1 MTSLAVSLSID
12 ARGPCALYIVTDS
25 RITWERSAH
34 RWDAGQKTFASRAT
48 PDIFGFCGDAF
59 FPPAIL
65 RQAMEQLD
73 LGFLGSNGM
82 VAGER
87 HTRIVEVLQRAID
100 RRLDAP
106 MRAFSI
112 FHGARDGES
121 MQSRF
126 CLWETQYSAAV
137 NRWTDRKHNLVAENS
152 YLAIVDGSG
161 RNVVEN
167 TGREWIGSDA
177 EGTSRAA
184 IWAFCDALASGKDP
198 FSGGAPQLVGL
209 WRKGSGR
216 TFGMVWEEKRFLS
229 GLEVDGDAEWNK
241 VDWFNSLFERCDGAT
256 GRRFEKAKQHVKPK
270 KS

>member
-1 MTSLAVSLSID
+1 MGCGPEDVCLTSH
-12 ARGPCALYIVTDS
+12 ARYLRLLRRC
-25 RITWERSAH
+25 
-34 RWDAGQKTFASRAT
+34 
-48 PDIFGFCGDAF
+48 IFPTSD
-59 FPPAIL
+59 L

-100 RRLDAP
+100 RKLDAP

-112 FHGARDGES
+112 FHGARDGEF

-177 EGTSRAA
+177 
-184 IWAFCDALASGKDP
+184 
-198 FSGGAPQLVGL
+198 
-209 WRKGSGR
+209 GR
-216 TFGMVWEEKRFLS
+216 HQP
-229 GLEVDGDAEWNK
+229 
-241 VDWFNSLFERCDGAT
+241 RCDLGVL
-256 GRRFEKAKQHVKPK
+256 RCVSLRQRSV
-270 KS
+270 